1 MTDLRKNEVF
11 TCEITG
17 YTAQGA
23 GVAHIHDRAVF
34 VPETVAGETWEVK
47 LVRVTASA
55 VYGKGINLLSPAPA
69 RVTPAC
75 PLAGK
80 CGGCAVQHLSYEEEL
95 RMKLDHVND
104 ALHRIGKSPFTVDEI
119 IGADDI
125 YRYRNKGI
133 AAVGTIDGHAAA
145 GFYRARSHDI
155 LPVANCLLQSE
166 ASNHVNAA
174 VVRWMEE
181 NGVSPYDEQT
191 GKGAVRHLFTRTN
204 RLGQVHLTIV
214 SARGF
219 GDKTAKLV
227 KELPEACPELCGIV
241 LCVNKSRGNS
251 VLDGQFHLLWGSET
265 ISEQL
270 CGHRFDISPQSF
282 FQINPPQAE
291 RLYQKAVEYAAPNG
305 GTVLDLYCGT
315 GTISLC
321 LAGRADRVI
330 GAEIVPEA
338 VENARKNA
346 RKNGL
351 ETVEFICADAGQAA
365 QALADRGIRPDAVV
379 VDPPRKGM
387 YENTIAAIGEMSPG
401 RLVYVSC
408 DPATLARDVQRL
420 GAFGYAVTAGC
431 AVDMFPRTHHV
442 ETVILMEKP
451 L

>member
-1 MTDLRKNEVF
+1 MPDLQKNDIV

-23 GVAHIHDRAVF
+23 GVAHVQGRAVF
-34 VPETVAGETWEVK
+34 VPGTIVGELWEVK
-47 LVRVTASA
+47 LVKVSASA
-55 VYGKGINLLSPAPA
+55 VYGKGLTLLSPAAA
-69 RVTPAC
+69 RVTPDC

-80 CGGCAVQHLSYEEEL
+80 CGGCAVQHMSYAEEL
-95 RMKLDHVND
+95 QMKLDNVND
-104 ALHRIGKSPFTVDEI
+104 ALHRIGKSPFTIHEI
-119 IGADDI
+119 IGADNI

-133 AAVGTIDGHAAA
+133 TAVGTVDGCTAA

-155 LPVANCLLQSE
+155 LPVTDCLLQSK
-166 ASNHVNAA
+166 AANRVNAA
-174 VVRWMEE
+174 MIQWMED
-181 NGVSPYDEQT
+181 NGIPAYDEQT
-191 GKGAVRHLFTRTN
+191 GKGCVRHLFTRTN

-227 KELPEACPELCGIV
+227 RNLPEVCPELCGIM
-241 LCVNKSRGNS
+241 LCVNKSQGNS
-251 VLDGQFHLLWGSET
+251 VLDGKFHLLWGGET

-270 CGHRFDISPQSF
+270 CGHGFEISPQSF
-282 FQINPPQAE
+282 FQINPAQAE
-291 RLYQKAVEYAAPNG
+291 RLYHQAVEYAAPHG

-346 RKNGL
+346 EKNGL
-351 ETVEFICADAGQAA
+351 RNVEFICADAGQAA
-365 QALADRGIRPDAVV
+365 QTLAARGIRPDAVV

-387 YENTIAAIGEMSPG
+387 YENTVSVIGETAPA

-408 DPATLARDVQRL
+408 DPATLARDIARL
-420 GAFGYAVTAGC
+420 AEFGYTVTAGC

-442 ETVILMEKP
+442 ETVVLMEKV